1 MVHPLPPA
9 RNRVAGTARWVG
21 GALLLSG
28 GTAIV
33 CPPTLAAQDSTVV
46 APYVITLPTSVR
58 SIGMSGAAVALVGDA
73 GAVFSNPS
81 GLATISHISLE
92 GAYRRAPGSAYLLS
106 GALGWRIRQ
115 FDLGIGGRYFD
126 LGDDPTQY
134 VGAGAPPGSNSR
146 EVLGVGSLVYR
157 YGLIAL
163 GVSGRYTRRS
173 VDSVHVRGF
182 SGDIGL
188 TIAFFDIMALAA
200 SVQNIG
206 GNWRSASALPMPR
219 VTRAG
224 FTMNYVDPQ
233 ETFRLLSTVEVQWP
247 EGRGARGVF
256 GVEGGIVVEGVGILA
271 RAGYGGEAPGLPN
284 SKFSLGGSVTIGVLD
299 LDYAYRSS
307 DLFEERAHHFGLRLT
322 L

>member
-1 MVHPLPPA
+1 
-9 RNRVAGTARWVG
+9 
-21 GALLLSG
+21 
-28 GTAIV
+28 
-33 CPPTLAAQDSTVV
+33 
-46 APYVITLPTSVR
+46 
-58 SIGMSGAAVALVGDA
+58 
-73 GAVFSNPS
+73 
-81 GLATISHISLE
+81 
-92 GAYRRAPGSAYLLS
+92 LS

-134 VGAGAPPGSNSR
+134 VGPGAPAGSDSR

-200 SVQNIG
+200 SVQNLG
-206 GNWRSASALPMPR
+206 GNWRSTSALPMPR
-219 VTRAG
+219 LTRVG

-233 ETFRLLSTVEVQWP
+233 ETYRLLSTVEVQWP

-284 SKFSLGGSVTIGVLD
+284 SKFSFGGSVAFGVLD

-307 DLFEERAHHFGLRLT
+307 DLFEEPAHHFGLRLT

>member
-1 MVHPLPPA
+1 MQVLTSA
-9 RNRVAGTARWVG
+9 RRRRAAMARLAIGTLLCS
-21 GALLLSG
+21 GALGMVSPRAV
-28 GTAIV
+28 T
-33 CPPTLAAQDSTVV
+33 AQDSTVV
-46 APYVITLPTSVR
+46 PPYVVTLPTSVR

-73 GAVFSNPS
+73 GSVFSNPS

-92 GAYRRAPGSAYLLS
+92 GAFRRAPGNAYLLS

-115 FDLGIGGRYFD
+115 LDLGIGGRYFN
-126 LGDDPTQY
+126 LGDDPAQY
-134 VGAGAPPGSNSR
+134 VGAGAPAGSHSR

-173 VDSVHVRGF
+173 VDSVHVRAF

-200 SVQNIG
+200 GVQNIG

-219 VTRAG
+219 LTRVG

-233 ETFRLLSTVEVQWP
+233 ESYRLLSTVEVQWP

-271 RAGYGGEAPGLPN
+271 RAGYGGESPGLPN
-284 SKFSLGGSVTIGVLD
+284 SKFSVGGSVAFGVLD